1 MASVSGRGASHDGK
15 CEQLQA
21 ELEELRIRLVQ
32 SEDARLSAEK
42 ALRDTKTRLEAFL
55 DNSPVVAFLKDEHGR
70 YVYVNQPYLRTF
82 QRDFA
87 SVVDATDFEI
97 FPAEVA
103 RQLRAN
109 DALVLET
116 NRPVETIEIA
126 PTPDGVSHA
135 WLAYK
140 FVVQESSGRRFLGGM
155 ALDITKHQQ
164 TEQTLRQQQ
173 CLLQN
178 IIQHIPCAVFWKD
191 TDGVYLGGN
200 TRSAHDVGV
209 NSPDELIGKTDLD
222 FVFSREEAEFYRRC
236 DREVMTTGR
245 PLLDIEETQHRADGG
260 KAFLL
265 TSKVPLRDGNEVIGV
280 LGVYADITERKRAE
294 DEIATREQLMR
305 AIIEAAGAV
314 PYTRNY
320 AAGCFDYV
328 GPGIKNLLGCAADEF
343 TVERW
348 DSLALEF
355 FLPNQT
361 KGLTPAEARKV
372 FRQEPSTS
380 WYADIRVRTMAGEDR
395 WLFNAAV
402 KILDSRGE
410 VACSWGMLQDIT
422 QRKHLEE
429 RVRQSHKME
438 AIGQLAGGVAH
449 DFNNLLCVIN
459 GYGQLL
465 LNDMRADDPSAVPV
479 REIVRAGER
488 AAGLTRQLLAFGRKA
503 ILEPKVLD
511 LKEVVSDLQRMLSRI
526 IGEDVELATQI
537 DSAPA
542 LIKADPGHI
551 EQIIMN
557 LVVNARDAMP
567 QGGKLTL
574 EVRAADLNSAHAAA
588 HPETRPGPHVLLAV
602 KDTGK
607 GMDKA
612 TMARIWEPFFSTKG
626 EKGCGLGL
634 ATVYGAVR
642 QNGGHI
648 DVSSELGRG
657 TTFTVYLP
665 RAPERRRGG
674 PTPLDAAQLPRG
686 DETILLVED
695 EAAVRDLAR
704 QILQGCG
711 YEVLAAANGPDA
723 LLVAQTHSGALDL
736 LVTDVVMPQMGGRE
750 VADRLTRMRPGLRVL
765 YMSGYTDDSIM
776 RHGILEHEVA
786 FLSKPFSAVALAEKV
801 RGVLD
806 QHSQRAAHAVSG

>member
-1 MASVSGRGASHDGK
+1 MASASGRSASQDGK
-15 CEQLQA
+15 CQQFQG
-21 ELEELRIRLVQ
+21 ELETLRGRLR
-32 SEDARLSAEK
+32 EAEEGRLAAEK
-42 ALRDTKTRLEAFL
+42 ALHDTKTRLEAFL
-55 DNSPVVAFLKDEHGR
+55 DNSPAVAFFKDQHGR
-70 YVYVNQPYLRTF
+70 YAYVNQPFIRTF
-82 QRDFA
+82 QRDYA
-87 SVVDATDFEI
+87 SIMNATDFEI

-109 DALVLET
+109 DALVLESS
-116 NRPVETIEIA
+116 RPIETIEIV
-126 PTPDGVSHA
+126 PTPDGVSHS
-135 WLAYK
+135 WLVYK
-140 FVVQESSGRRFLGGM
+140 FVVQETSGQRFLGGM

-173 CLLQN
+173 SLLQN
-178 IIQHIPCAVFWKD
+178 IIQLIPCAVFWKD
-191 TDGVYLGGN
+191 AQGVYLGCN
-200 TRSAHDVGV
+200 TRNAQDLGV
-209 NSPDELIGKTDLD
+209 NSPDDLIGLTDLD
-222 FVFSREEAEFYRRC
+222 FHVSREEAEFYRRC
-236 DREVMTTGR
+236 DLEVMRTGQ
-245 PLLDIEETQHRADGG
+245 PLLDIEETQHRSDGS

-265 TSKVPLRDGNEVIGV
+265 TSKVPLRDGDEVIGV
-280 LGVYADITERKRAE
+280 LGVYADITERKRSE
-294 DEIATREQLMR
+294 DEVATRERLMR
-305 AIIEAAGAV
+305 AVIEAAGAV

-320 AAGCFDYV
+320 VTGCFDYV
-328 GPGIKNLLGCAADEF
+328 GPGIENLLGCPAEEF

-348 DSLALEF
+348 NSLALEF
-355 FLPNQT
+355 FLPNQV
-361 KGLTPAEARKV
+361 KGLSSHEARQA
-372 FRQEPSTS
+372 FQQEPSTS
-380 WYADIRVRTMAGEDR
+380 WYADIRVRTMTGEER

-402 KILDSRGE
+402 KIFDPQGE

-422 QRKHLEE
+422 QRKRLEE
-429 RVRQSHKME
+429 QVRQSMKME

-465 LNDMRADDPSAVPV
+465 LNDMRSDDPSAVPV

-503 ILEPKVLD
+503 IIEPKVLD
-511 LKEVVSDLQRMLSRI
+511 LREVVSDLQRMLARI
-526 IGEDVELATQI
+526 IGEDIELETQI
-537 DSAPA
+537 DAAQA
-542 LIKADPGHI
+542 LVKADPGHI

-567 QGGKLTL
+567 RGGKLTL
-574 EVRAADLNSAHAAA
+574 QVRAADLDDTHAAA
-588 HPETRPGPHVLLAV
+588 HPETRPGPHVLLKV
-602 KDTGK
+602 TDTGK

-665 RAPERRRGG
+665 RVGERRRGG
-674 PTPLDAAQLPRG
+674 PALMDAAQLPRG

-695 EAAVRDLAR
+695 EAAVRNLAQ

-711 YEVLAAANGPDA
+711 YEVLTAANGPEA
-723 LLVAQTHSGALDL
+723 LLAAQTHSGAIDL

-765 YMSGYTDDSIM
+765 YMSGYTDDSVM
-776 RHGILEHEVA
+776 RHGIHEHEVT

-801 RGVLD
+801 RAVLD
-806 QHSQRAAHAVSG
+806 QRQAT